1 MRIALTLTASLL
13 GAVTS
18 AQTILYTENFE
29 TAPTF
34 TLNTT
39 DVGSTAG
46 GANTWLINN
55 TYSGGNGDV
64 DCSGFTITFTIPS
77 TAGQPGGIQPA
88 NGGYLHTASTEAVA
102 DGITCCSFAAADGFC
117 TNPGNH
123 FAKMSADI
131 STVGQSDVTLTFW
144 WLCNGGNQNYGEVYY
159 STNSGGSWNL
169 ITTPISQYRNQPT
182 WTQQSIMLPAFDNQ
196 ATLRFGFRFVNGTSL
211 LGGQDPGFGIDDI
224 QVSAAG
230 AQPNAVTTTTVS
242 PLQVCVGSTVQVVYT
257 ATGTW
262 GAGNVF
268 TAELS
273 DATGSFAAPVAIGSI
288 ASTTPTPITAT
299 VPVGTAAGTGYR
311 IRVTASTPATTGAA
325 NAQDITISIG
335 NNAGAGGNIFICKN
349 TGLYTLLNELTGA
362 PDNCGTWTG
371 PNGNPFSGIF
381 NSASDPAGCYTYTV
395 ACSVG
400 CPSDDTDLCIT
411 LIDGANAGQDATAAV
426 CNADGAQS
434 LFPFVVGGDL
444 TGLFFNGAAPLVETP
459 LAAATYDLTYV
470 VYGQGPCPNDTAALV
485 LVVADSA
492 WAGTGGTATLCVN
505 DPATAL
511 FGLLTDAPDP
521 GGSWTDPNNGP
532 FSGVFEPGVSPVGL
546 YTYTVSAMAP
556 CPADEAVLAVVVD
569 PCLGV
574 AEGDRAE
581 AGLHLRTEGEVLWL
595 SWASQH
601 ADPGIQVVDASGK
614 TAAVEVLVVNPGEA
628 RLSVASLGMG
638 AYTVVLTDGAVRGT
652 ARFVI
657 AR

>member
-1 MRIALTLTASLL
+1 MRIATALVASLL
-13 GAVTS
+13 GA
-18 AQTILYTENFE
+18 AAAGQTVLYTENFE

-39 DVGSTAG
+39 DVGSING
-46 GANTWLINN
+46 GANTWLINS
-55 TYSGGNGDV
+55 TYAGGNGDV
-64 DCSGFTITFTIPS
+64 DCSGFTVTFTIPS

-88 NGGYLHTASTEAVA
+88 NGNYLHTASTEAVA

-117 TNPGNH
+117 TDPGNH
-123 FAKMSADI
+123 FARMSTDI
-131 STVGQSDVTLTFW
+131 STLGQTDVTLSFW

-159 STNSGGSWNL
+159 STNGGSSWNL

-196 ATLRFGFRFVNGTSL
+196 ATLRFGYRFVNGTSL
-211 LGGQDPGFGIDDI
+211 FGGQDPGFGIDDI

-242 PLQVCVGSTVQVVYT
+242 PVQVCVGGTVQVVYT

-262 GAGNVF
+262 GPGNVF

-273 DATGSFAAPVAIGSI
+273 DATGSFASPVAIGSI
-288 ASTTPTPITAT
+288 ASTTPVPITAT
-299 VPVGTAAGTGYR
+299 IPLGTAAGTGYR
-311 IRVTASTPATTGAA
+311 IRVVASAPATTGTA
-325 NAQDITISIG
+325 NAQDITISTG

-349 TGLYTLLNELTGA
+349 TGLYTLLNELTGS

-371 PNGNPFSGIF
+371 PNGNPFSGVF
-381 NSASDPAGCYTYTV
+381 DSASDPGGCYTYSV

-400 CPSDDTDLCIT
+400 CPADDTDLCIT

-444 TGLFFNGAAPLVETP
+444 TGLFFNGTSPLVETP
-459 LAAATYDLTYV
+459 IVAGTYDLTYV

-511 FGLLTDAPDP
+511 FGLLTDGPDQ
-521 GGSWTDPNNGP
+521 GGSWTDPNSMAFG
-532 FSGVFEPGVSPVGL
+532 GVFIPGVSPAGL
-546 YTYTVSAMAP
+546 YTYTVNALPP
-556 CPADEAVLAVVVD
+556 CPADQAVLAMVVD
-569 PCLGV
+569 PCLGM
-574 AEGDRAE
+574 AEGVGAE
-581 AGLHLRTEGEVLWL
+581 AGLQVRLEGEELVLAW
-595 SWASQH
+595 SSQ
-601 ADPGIQVVDASGK
+601 DGEPLIQVVDASGRI
-614 TAAVEVLVVNPGEA
+614 TPVVVAAVHPGQV
-628 RLSVASLGMG
+628 RVGVASLAGG
-638 AYTVVLTDGAVRGT
+638 AYTVWLAEGTVRRA

-657 AR
+657 TR

>member
-1 MRIALTLTASLL
+1 MRIALALLATLL
-13 GAVTS
+13 GAT
-18 AQTILYTENFE
+18 AAGQTVLYTENFE

-39 DVGSTAG
+39 DVGSING
-46 GANTWLINN
+46 GANTWLINS
-55 TYSGGNGDV
+55 TYAGGNGDV
-64 DCSGFTITFTIPS
+64 DCSGFTVTFTIPS

-88 NGGYLHTASTEAVA
+88 NGNYLHTASTEAVA

-117 TNPGNH
+117 TDPGNH
-123 FAKMSADI
+123 FARMSTDI
-131 STVGQSDVTLTFW
+131 STLGQTDVTLSFW

-159 STNSGGSWNL
+159 STNGGSSWNL

-196 ATLRFGFRFVNGTSL
+196 ATLRFGYRFVNGTSL
-211 LGGQDPGFGIDDI
+211 FGGQDPGFGIDDI

-242 PLQVCVGSTVQVVYT
+242 PVQVCVGGTVQVVYT

-262 GAGNVF
+262 GPGNVF

-273 DATGSFAAPVAIGSI
+273 DATGSFASPVAIGSI
-288 ASTTPTPITAT
+288 ASTTPVPITAT
-299 VPVGTAAGTGYR
+299 IPLGTAAGTGYR
-311 IRVTASTPATTGAA
+311 IRVVASAPATTGTA
-325 NAQDITISIG
+325 NAQDITISTG

-349 TGLYTLLNELTGA
+349 TGLYTLLNELTGS

-371 PNGNPFSGIF
+371 PNGNPFSGVF
-381 NSASDPAGCYTYTV
+381 DSASDPGGCYTYSV

-400 CPSDDTDLCIT
+400 CPADDTDLCIT

-444 TGLFFNGAAPLVETP
+444 TGLFFNGTSPLVETP
-459 LAAATYDLTYV
+459 IVAGTYDLTYV

-511 FGLLTDAPDP
+511 FGLLTDGPDQ
-521 GGSWTDPNNGP
+521 GGSWTDPNSMAFG
-532 FSGVFEPGVSPVGL
+532 GVFIPGVSPVGL
-546 YTYTVSAMAP
+546 YTYTVNALPP
-556 CPADEAVLAVVVD
+556 CPADQAVLAVVVD
-569 PCLGV
+569 PCLGM
-574 AEGDRAE
+574 AEGVGAE
-581 AGLHLRTEGEVLWL
+581 AGLQVWMEGEELVLAW
-595 SWASQH
+595 SSQ
-601 ADPGIQVVDASGK
+601 DGEPLIQVVDASGRI
-614 TAAVEVLVVNPGEA
+614 TPVVVAAVHPGQV
-628 RLSVASLGMG
+628 RVGVASLAGG
-638 AYTVVLTDGAVRGT
+638 AYTVWLAEGTVRRA

-657 AR
+657 TR